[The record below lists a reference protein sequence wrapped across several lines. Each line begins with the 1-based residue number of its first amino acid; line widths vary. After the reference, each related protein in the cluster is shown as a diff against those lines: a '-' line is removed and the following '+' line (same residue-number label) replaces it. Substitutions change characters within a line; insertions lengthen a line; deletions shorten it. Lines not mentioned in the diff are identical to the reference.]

1 MQGGK
6 SMTVLR
12 THNLTKHYG
21 GVAAVDNVSLTV
33 EKGDVFGLIGQ
44 NGAGKTTF
52 MRMVTSLV
60 HPEKGSIELFGE
72 SSPSKLNKARARM
85 GAIIEAP
92 VLHPNLSAVQNL
104 KYYRL
109 QRGITD
115 KNRVKECLKI
125 VGLTRTGN
133 KKFKDFS
140 MGMKQRLGLALAL
153 LSRPDFLILDEP
165 TNGLDPIG
173 IIEMRDL
180 IKKLSRE
187 GITMLVS
194 SHILSELAQMANKYA
209 IIHHGKLIKTLTH
222 EQLQEECKQGIAIT
236 VDNVEKAAV
245 VLETVLNIKDYKQV
259 SRSELRVYE
268 QISDPADITF
278 NLSKE
283 GIRVASII
291 EVGDNLEDY
300 YTKIIGGAEK

>member
-1 MQGGK
+1 
-6 SMTVLR
+6 MTVLR
-12 THNLTKHYG
+12 TQNLTKHYG

-60 HPEKGSIELFGE
+60 HPDNGTIELFGE
-72 SSPSKLNKARARM
+72 SSPSKLNEARSRI

-104 KYYRL
+104 EYYRL

-115 KNRVKECLKI
+115 KNRVKECLEI
-125 VGLTRTGN
+125 VGLTRTGT
-133 KKFKDFS
+133 KAFKDFS

-194 SHILSELAQMANKYA
+194 SHILSELAQMATKYA
-209 IIHHGKLIKTLTH
+209 IIHHGRLIKALTDQ
-222 EQLQEECKQGIAIT
+222 QLQEECKQGLAIT
-236 VDNVEKAAV
+236 VDNVEKATV
-245 VLETVLNIKDYKQV
+245 VLETILKIKDYKQV
-259 SRSELRVYE
+259 SANEIRVYE
-268 QISDPADITF
+268 YVGDPADITF

-283 GIRVASII
+283 GIRVSSIN

-300 YTKIIGGAEK
+300 YTKVIGGARQ